1 MKSGVNYVV
10 VLVSVTQE
18 NWMWSTAGYFEG
30 RPPLGAPLNRGL
42 NGLRMLSYWE
52 PRDRL
57 CYGGQDLKL
66 RGRGPRMVG
75 SSGN

>member
-30 RPPLGAPLNRGL
+30 RPPLGAPLNRGTEWPEDAIIL
-42 NGLRMLSYWE
+42 GAQRQALLWGTGLEAQR
-52 PRDRL
+52 
-57 CYGGQDLKL
+57 
-66 RGRGPRMVG
+66 
-75 SSGN
+75 